1 MGESIIPGTAMSPRI
16 AVLPPDVANRIAAGE
31 VVERPF
37 SVAKELMEN
46 ALDAGATSVRLE
58 IEDGGREMIR
68 VTDDGCGIEPGDLAL
83 LFARHATS
91 KLHDLDDLDS
101 IPTLGFRGEALASI
115 GSVAEVDLLSRA
127 RGREMGAMASAHFG
141 EVAAV
146 TPRGAPEGTSITV
159 RNLFAN
165 LPARR
170 KFLRQAPSEARA
182 IADWVARLALAR
194 PDVRFELLHAGKTL
208 LSCPP
213 ARDARER
220 IAALHGAETAAELL
234 PVTGEA
240 DGIRVRGWISSPR
253 LTFPNAVCQYLF
265 LGSRSIQDRTVA
277 HAIREAYQTLIPARR
292 APMTIL
298 VLEPALGEVDVNVH
312 PSKLEVR
319 FRRPSEVH
327 RAVTRAVHEALHL
340 WGAAQAQALAPA
352 ASASSAAS
360 LTFETGTERAGR
372 VAEAADAYGEHELA
386 RTPAAAET
394 QARMPFT
401 PAPRFLQIHDAYLLV
416 ETETGFAI
424 VDPHALHERLLYEEL
439 TAKLARRAVERQR
452 YLIPEAIDTP
462 PQALACLEEVQALLS
477 SLGFALT
484 PLALNRWAVTEAPAT
499 MRTGAIKGFF
509 QDLWARL
516 AAEERVE
523 KDRLREMIV
532 RIAACRSAVRFG
544 DRLSESEAAELLR
557 RAGTADFSFACQH
570 GRPTAL
576 PFSLGDLA
584 QRFGRR

>member
-1 MGESIIPGTAMSPRI
+1 MSPRI
-16 AVLPPDVANRIAAGE
+16 AVLPPDIANRIAAGE

-37 SVAKELMEN
+37 SVAKELIEN
-46 ALDAGATSVRLE
+46 ALDAGATSIRVELS
-58 IEDGGREMIR
+58 DGGREMIR
-68 VTDDGCGIEPGDLAL
+68 ITDDGCGIEPDDLAR

-91 KLHDLDDLDS
+91 KLNDLADLDG

-115 GSVAEVDLLSRA
+115 GSVAEVELLSRA
-127 RGREMGAMASAHFG
+127 RGREMGALASARFG

-146 TPRGAPEGTSITV
+146 VPRGAPEGTSITV

-170 KFLRQAPSEARA
+170 KFLRQAPAEARA
-182 IADWVARLALAR
+182 IAEWVTRLALAR
-194 PDVRFELLHAGKTL
+194 PDVRFDLLSAGKPL

-213 ARDARER
+213 SPDARER
-220 IAALHGAETAAELL
+220 VAALHGAEAAGELL
-234 PVTGEA
+234 PVKGEA

-253 LTFPNAVCQYLF
+253 LTYPNSTCQYVF

-277 HAIREAYQTLIPARR
+277 HAIKEAYQTLIPARR
-292 APMTIL
+292 APMTVL

-327 RAVTRAVHEALHL
+327 RAVYRAVHETLHL

-352 ASASSAAS
+352 AAAAS
-360 LTFETGTERAGR
+360 MASVAFESAPERTLR
-372 VAEAADAYGEHELA
+372 VAEAARAYGEQAIPQAEAEA
-386 RTPAAAET
+386 RISGT
-394 QARMPFT
+394 QTRMPFT

-452 YLIPEAIDTP
+452 YLIPEAVDTP

-484 PLALNRWAVTEAPAT
+484 PLALNRWAVTEAPAA

-516 AAEERVE
+516 SAEERVE
-523 KDRLREMIV
+523 KDRLREMVV

-544 DRLSESEAAELLR
+544 DRLNESEAAELLR